1 MLDEIHLTIQKQ
13 QYIFTGVYEMGF
25 MSLTIYQGI
34 WLGLILNKGI
44 FCVSSWII
52 SFILKVG
59 KNLCSF
65 SILKFKIAA

>member
-34 WLGLILNKGI
+34 
-44 FCVSSWII
+44 
-52 SFILKVG
+52 
-59 KNLCSF
+59 
-65 SILKFKIAA
+65 